1 MYVVLHDGL
10 PAATFFSILNRADL
24 TSTVHPCTPK
34 IVWFSLPPLTILN
47 MLNAKERG
55 RGIAFVEWL
64 HSTLTKELAFVQ
76 ERVVCIDFLSF
87 ASILY
92 RVANTVTATAQ
103 KRERERER
111 EQEQEQ
117 ELALLSLPA
126 STSLPLFQHV
136 CN

>member
-1 MYVVLHDGL
+1 
-10 PAATFFSILNRADL
+10 
-24 TSTVHPCTPK
+24 
-34 IVWFSLPPLTILN
+34 

-111 EQEQEQ
+111 EQEQE
-117 ELALLSLPA
+117 LALLSLPA
-126 STSLPLFQHV
+126 STSLLLFQHV